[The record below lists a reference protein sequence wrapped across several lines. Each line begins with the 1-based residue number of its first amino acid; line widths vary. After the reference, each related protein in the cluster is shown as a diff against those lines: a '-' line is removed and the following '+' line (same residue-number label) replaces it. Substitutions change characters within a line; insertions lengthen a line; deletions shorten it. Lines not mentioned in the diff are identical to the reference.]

1 MERAEFQAEHQSLA
15 ETITG
20 AVARLTRAG
29 VENPR
34 LDAEL
39 LVAEACGLARA
50 GLLVRRAPLT
60 AVECSRFAA
69 MLARRERRE
78 PFAYI
83 VGRKEFL
90 SLDFEVSPAVLMP
103 RPETETLLQATLEVL
118 PGLDCP
124 AVLDIGTGSGA
135 IAVALA
141 VYAPHLTRIVAT
153 DVSNEAL
160 SVARRNAT
168 IHRCADRIRF
178 VEADLFP
185 PGMQR
190 FDLVVSNPPYI
201 QNQVIDE
208 LAPEI
213 ARFEPRLAL
222 EGGEDGLDF
231 YRRIA
236 DGAANRLAT
245 NGVVMVEVGAGQAA
259 QVTEIFRRA
268 GLHQVTHLNDLSGVE
283 RVVRARA

>member
-1 MERAEFQAEHQSLA
+1 MERAEFQAESQSLA
-15 ETITG
+15 ETIRR
-20 AVARLTRAG
+20 AVVRLAHAG

-50 GLLVRRAPLT
+50 GLLARRAPLT
-60 AVECSRFAA
+60 AVEWDRFGA

-78 PFAYI
+78 PLAY
-83 VGRKEFL
+83 VLGRKEFF
-90 SLDFEVSPAVLMP
+90 SLDFEVTPAVLVP
-103 RPETETLLQATLEVL
+103 RPETETLVQTALEVL
-118 PGLDCP
+118 HGLDCL

-141 VYAPHLTRIVAT
+141 AHAPHLTRIVAT

-168 IHRCADRIRF
+168 AHRCTDRIRF

-185 PGMQR
+185 PGIER

-201 QNQVIDE
+201 QDQVIDE

-236 DGAANRLAT
+236 DGAANRLAAD
-245 NGVVMVEVGAGQAA
+245 GVVMVEVGAGQAA
-259 QVTEIFRRA
+259 QVTEIFRRV
-268 GLHQVTHLNDLSGVE
+268 GLQQVTHLNDLGGIE
-283 RVVRARA
+283 RVIRARA